1 MTDYRS
7 IRIYILKL
15 SSFVIGSADTII
27 PLLCY
32 ISKLFKTVRKTRST
46 VLEQYKSVPKI
57 F

>member
-15 SSFVIGSADTII
+15 SSFVIGSADTMI
-27 PLLCY
+27 PLLYY

-46 VLEQYKSVPKI
+46 VLEQYKRVPKI